1 MKAQLPRSRI
11 LRPVLLPHVA
21 RVDTASGAELGNLLE
36 EIDVR
41 VEEERKAPCK
51 RIDVH
56 SGGHAGFHV
65 GKAVGQ
71 RESQLLR
78 RGRARLANVIARD
91 RDRIPLR
98 HFARAELDHVHDD
111 AHVRTR
117 RKNPLFLRDILFEN
131 IGLERSTQLRA
142 RNSLLLG
149 SGDVLRQRDAGWAVD
164 RHRGRDIAHV
174 DAVEE
179 HLHIGERIDRDAALS
194 HFAAG
199 LRRIG
204 VVTHQRRHI
213 EGDREAV
220 LAVLEQKVIA
230 FVGLGGRTES
240 GKLTH
245 RPEAV
250 SITVGMD
257 AARVREL
264 AGPCEIFGKVEGG
277 DVLRSVDDF

>member
-1 MKAQLPRSRI
+1 MS
-11 LRPVLLPHVA
+11 
-21 RVDTASGAELGNLLE
+21 D
-36 EIDVR
+36 
-41 VEEERKAPCK
+41 
-51 RIDVH
+51 
-56 SGGHAGFHV
+56 
-65 GKAVGQ
+65 
-71 RESQLLR
+71 
-78 RGRARLANVIARD
+78 
-91 RDRIPLR
+91 
-98 HFARAELDHVHDD
+98 DD

-117 RKNPLFLRDILFEN
+117 GKDPLFLRDILFEN

-149 SGDVLRQRDAGWAVD
+149 SGDVLRQCDAGGAVD

-194 HFAAG
+194 HLAAR

-230 FVGLGGRTES
+230 LVGLGGRTES

-250 SITVGMD
+250 SIAVGMD

-264 AGPCEIFGKVEGG
+264 ARPREIFGEVEAR
-277 DVLRSVDDF
+277 DILRSVDDFQRNVGDRAVDGSRARILSRPPFCRRRFPSPSLLLECRSRLGAQPTGLIQNCHPE